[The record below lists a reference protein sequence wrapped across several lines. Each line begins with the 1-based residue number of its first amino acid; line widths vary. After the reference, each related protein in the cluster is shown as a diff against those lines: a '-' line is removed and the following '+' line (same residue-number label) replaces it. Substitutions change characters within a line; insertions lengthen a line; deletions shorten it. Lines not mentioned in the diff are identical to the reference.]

1 VKGVSLVVAVGLMAC
16 GLRPGVAVGQTVGVG
31 APPVTSVDGPV
42 DVSTSTT
49 LALVTSTTLP
59 GAGPVPAGSAI
70 TTTTVS
76 AATTTISVASTTS
89 IAPATAIAPAVSVT
103 TSSIVTGSTVSAA
116 TSTTKPGIASAARPP
131 ATADELRVVVTAAL
145 ASSTAST
152 RSVEVNVDGI
162 GAVVAFDADQGRAPA
177 STQKLYVAAAVMS
190 RFGPEHRFV
199 TEARTS
205 SGVDAAGTVVGQL
218 VLRAGGD
225 PGFSSTDLAALATAV
240 AKSGVKVVQGG
251 LALDDAIFDTRTR
264 LEIWKPS
271 FTPGEVGALSAFVLD
286 GNHRSDLAT
295 LADPGLANL
304 RRFRAALTARGVIV
318 APGDVR
324 GHVADG
330 GPVVGR
336 IESPPLRDLVIRM
349 LKKSDNTYA
358 EVLLKHL
365 GVGSTTSG
373 TEAIAVFFNSI
384 GVPPPVRQ
392 VDGSGLSLLN
402 RSTAHQQVLLVRKL
416 VGTTNG
422 TVVLDALPIACV
434 DGTLRGRFC
443 ATVGASV
450 VKAKTGAID
459 NVIALTGLTQTASG
473 RRVVFS
479 FLLNGTTSSSRA
491 RASIDKAIVAVSSS
505 TF

>member
-1 VKGVSLVVAVGLMAC
+1 MKAAPFAVAIALLAIGVVGSVADA
-16 GLRPGVAVGQTVGVG
+16 QTVGVG
-31 APPVTSVDGPV
+31 APPVTSVDVPI
-42 DVSTSTT
+42 DASTT
-49 LALVTSTTLP
+49 ATVALVTTTSLP
-59 GAGPVPAGSAI
+59 GAGPIPAGAAI
-70 TTTTVS
+70 TTTTLD
-76 AATTTISVASTTS
+76 ALTTTVPFVSTTS
-89 IAPATAIAPAVSVT
+89 IGPEVTVPTVTLPAVS
-103 TSSIVTGSTVSAA
+103 STAPVG
-116 TSTTKPGIASAARPP
+116 TSTTKLGAKSVPRPP
-131 ATADELRVVVTAAL
+131 ATSDELRVVVTAAL
-145 ASSTAST
+145 ASSTATS
-152 RSVEVNVDGI
+152 RSVEVSIDGL
-162 GAVVAFDADQGRAPA
+162 GSVVALDAEQARVPA

-199 TEARTS
+199 TEARPS
-205 SGVDAAGTVVGQL
+205 SGVDAAGTVAGQL

-225 PGFSSTDLAALATAV
+225 PGFSSTNLATLATAV

-251 LALDDAIFDTRTR
+251 LALDDSMFDTRTR

-271 FTPGEVGALSAFVLD
+271 FTPGEVGALSAFLVD
-286 GNHRSDLAT
+286 GNHRSDLPT

-304 RRFRAALTARGVIV
+304 RRFRAALAARGVVV
-318 APGDVR
+318 AAGDVR

-336 IESPPLRDLVIRM
+336 IESAPLRDLVARM

-373 TEAIAVFFNSI
+373 TEAVAVFFNAI
-384 GVPPPVRQ
+384 GVPPPVHQ

-416 VGTTNG
+416 VGSASG
-422 TVVLDALPIACV
+422 AEVLGALPIACV

-443 ATVGASV
+443 ATVGANT

-459 NVIALTGLTQTASG
+459 NVIALTGIAQTASG

-491 RASIDKAIVAVSSS
+491 RASIDKALVAVSSS
-505 TF
+505 TL